1 MYDGALPP
9 DGFQYQPLREELHG
23 VNFCIDRICI
33 SIPVPP
39 RGASIQR
46 ERAQPAGKNFNTS
59 PSARGFEGPVRGT
72 PGVSEF
78 QYQPL
83 REGLLDELQMNHRP
97 HISIPAPPR
106 GASYTRPEPCGTVR
120 ISIPAPPRGASVHAC
135 INRLERVF
143 QYQPLHEGLP
153 LPSYTGCRQIHFNT
167 SPSTRGFGLTPAR
180 LSLLSNFNTSPSTR
194 GFRRNE

>member
-1 MYDGALPP
+1 MT
-9 DGFQYQPLREELHG
+9 
-23 VNFCIDRICI
+23 
-33 SIPVPP
+33 
-39 RGASIQR
+39 
-46 ERAQPAGKNFNTS
+46 ERCRPTDFNTS
-59 PSARGFEGPVRGT
+59 PSARSFMALISVLIEYV
-72 PGVSEF
+72 F
-78 QYQPL
+78 QYQSL
-83 REGLLDELQMNHRP
+83 REGLRSNAKELNRLAK
-97 HISIPAPPR
+97 ISIPAPPR